1 MTYGAELLPYLSL
14 SPASHPNRGFRM
26 KRERSSLSIG
36 DTIREL
42 AETVFF
48 ILLVF
53 LIFRGLIQNFRIDG
67 QSMEPNFHNHQY
79 IWVNKVVY
87 FHFDTNAPLRLL
99 PGRHN
104 LPANV
109 VYPYQT
115 PHRGDVV
122 VLQPPGNDYADG
134 TEDYIKRVIGLPG
147 ETIQIKGGLVYINGR
162 PLKENV
168 RDGGYLTEP
177 TDCYGGRLCQPYLIP
192 AGHVVVLGDHR
203 GNSQDSRVWPGDPA
217 LPLDRIVGKAWIT
230 YWPQTE
236 WGVITT
242 PTYAETSK

>member
-104 LPANV
+104 LPTNV

-122 VLQPPGNDYADG
+122 VLQPPGNDYVDG

-230 YWPQTE
+230 YWPQAE

>member
-1 MTYGAELLPYLSL
+1 MTCGAELLPCLSL
-14 SPASHPNRGFRM
+14 LPASRLNRGFRM

-104 LPANV
+104 LPPSV

-122 VLQPPGNDYADG
+122 VLQPPGNDYVDG

-217 LPLDRIVGKAWIT
+217 LPLDRIVGKAWLT

-242 PTYAETSK
+242 PTYAEPSK